1 MGCDKA
7 LLEIEGRTQLE
18 RAVETLLRLGLTTY
32 VSAREDQRE
41 IHELSAVPVLHD
53 RIPDGGPLAG
63 ISRAFE
69 ERPDCAWLV
78 LAVDLAAVSPATLG
92 ELLSARERDVA
103 AVAFT
108 ADDGGVEPLCTIFE
122 PAARAAVQQAVAAKR
137 MSVRDLLREL
147 RCKAVEPTPQ
157 GARELAVNL
166 NDTEAYRTYAGRNP

>member
-1 MGCDKA
+1 
-7 LLEIEGRTQLE
+7 
-18 RAVETLLRLGLTTY
+18 
-32 VSAREDQRE
+32 
-41 IHELSAVPVLHD
+41 VPVLHD

-69 ERPDCAWLV
+69 ERPESAWLV
-78 LAVDLAAVSPATLG
+78 VAVDLAAVSADTLG
-92 ELLSARERDVA
+92 ELLSARERAA

-122 PAARAAVQQAVAAKR
+122 PAARAAVQEAVAARR

-147 RCKAVEPTPQ
+147 KCKAVAPSPR
-157 GARELAVNL
+157 GARELAINL